1 MEKTQEMLETGSYGS
16 LISKL
21 SIPTIITMLVMV
33 IYNIADLF
41 IFSYRLS
48 DRQETRISLSSGSL
62 NILKVISDYA
72 SGIPPFVVNLV
83 LMVVSTFFIGMDY
96 VNIVNF
102 ARQMGDCNQKNKK
115 LWNKNDQCICEVLCV
130 LDAGHV
136 SWGGYNEMGNSKM
149 TAGILVL

>member
-72 SGIPPFVVNLV
+72 SGIPAFC
-83 LMVVSTFFIGMDY
+83 S
-96 VNIVNF
+96 
-102 ARQMGDCNQKNKK
+102 
-115 LWNKNDQCICEVLCV
+115 
-130 LDAGHV
+130 
-136 SWGGYNEMGNSKM
+136 
-149 TAGILVL
+149 

>member
-41 IFSYRLS
+41 IFSFRLS

-102 ARQMGDCNQKNKK
+102 VRRILPDKWVIVTRKIKNY
-115 LWNKNDQCICEVLCV
+115 
-130 LDAGHV
+130 GT
-136 SWGGYNEMGNSKM
+136 KM
-149 TAGILVL
+149 ISVYVKSYAFLMLVAFLGAAIMKWVILK